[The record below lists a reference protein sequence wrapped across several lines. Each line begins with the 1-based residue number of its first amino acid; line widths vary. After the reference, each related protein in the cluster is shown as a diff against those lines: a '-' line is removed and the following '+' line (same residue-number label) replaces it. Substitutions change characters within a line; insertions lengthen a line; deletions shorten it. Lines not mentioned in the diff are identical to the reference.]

1 MTDLS
6 ATDVRSGYIDL
17 FVVTGLPA
25 TFGSHGYGLPSVAVD
40 YIDDIFKATGI
51 FLRFSASGVNPSYYG
66 TRWYGLPRPLFGN
79 TNYEKRPIL
88 SLTVIIVLSY
98 TLIRSFCKLPY

>member
-51 FLRFSASGVNPSYYG
+51 FLRFGTSSVFPSYYG
-66 TRWYGLPRPLFGN
+66 ARWYGLPVRCLV
-79 TNYEKRPIL
+79 IL
-88 SLTVIIVLSY
+88 ITKNGQ
-98 TLIRSFCKLPY
+98 F